1 MLGLLLTQ
9 SPPRSASAGDDD
21 YDVVGPDG
29 WVSGWIAR
37 RGPSSC
43 EESAHQCRARLH
55 AYGSSVSWVRHSRT
69 RAGSRFRWP
78 KRGILR
84 KGEKQSENEENQTA
98 VSVIAGISV
107 VPAENRHPAR

>member
-29 WVSGWIAR
+29 WVIGWIAR

-55 AYGSSVSWVRHSRT
+55 AYGSASPKSPGRQRLRSVLVNALTWRVCRLNH
-69 RAGSRFRWP
+69 
-78 KRGILR
+78 LR
-84 KGEKQSENEENQTA
+84 EAIASA
-98 VSVIAGISV
+98 V
-107 VPAENRHPAR
+107 